1 MEKSKLLDRCGAEGE
16 DRLLLAKVLDRA
28 AQAEERNIPACTDFL
43 SPQQQMMARDLLRL
57 AGIPETAWLRQGG
70 YQGAERNILLFLP
83 DWMEPETAEPPLRCL
98 RAAFRPDDRLNHRD
112 ILGSL
117 MGMGIVREKVGDI
130 LVSPESADL
139 IVLDTVADFLLS
151 SWNSA
156 GRAKL
161 TVTEIPAAHL
171 HIPEVRCEEVR
182 DTVSS
187 LRLDA
192 VCSTGFRMARGKA
205 VDMISSGH
213 VQVNWRPCTKADKLL
228 TEGDTVSARGFGK
241 FQLAVV
247 AASRKGQH
255 RHCGEA
261 IYLREEGAAC
271 WNTSLK
277 RCPVARSAGFNLRET
292 AAHREVIV
300 RRAADGWRYVGCQ
313 CPKASA
319 GLTALSRASTW
330 YSSASGLRPDRRSE
344 TWSKS
349 RSTAST
355 SWPGRPRH
363 RRA

>member
-1 MEKSKLLDRCGAEGE
+1 
-16 DRLLLAKVLDRA
+16 
-28 AQAEERNIPACTDFL
+28 
-43 SPQQQMMARDLLRL
+43 
-57 AGIPETAWLRQGG
+57 
-70 YQGAERNILLFLP
+70 
-83 DWMEPETAEPPLRCL
+83 
-98 RAAFRPDDRLNHRD
+98 
-112 ILGSL
+112 
-117 MGMGIVREKVGDI
+117 MGMGIVRAKVGDI

-247 AASRKGQH
+247 GGVTKKG
-255 RHCGEA
+255 RTA
-261 IYLREEGAAC
+261 IVV
-271 WNTSLK
+271 K
-277 RCPVARSAGFNLRET
+277 RY
-292 AAHREVIV
+292 I
-300 RRAADGWRYVGCQ
+300 
-313 CPKASA
+313 
-319 GLTALSRASTW
+319 
-330 YSSASGLRPDRRSE
+330 
-344 TWSKS
+344 
-349 RSTAST
+349 
-355 SWPGRPRH
+355 
-363 RRA
+363 

>member
-1 MEKSKLLDRCGAEGE
+1 MHTSASG
-16 DRLLLAKVLDRA
+16 
-28 AQAEERNIPACTDFL
+28 
-43 SPQQQMMARDLLRL
+43 
-57 AGIPETAWLRQGG
+57 W
-70 YQGAERNILLFLP
+70 
-83 DWMEPETAEPPLRCL
+83 
-98 RAAFRPDDRLNHRD
+98 AAFRPEDRLSHRD

-156 GRAKL
+156 GRARL

-241 FQLAVV
+241 FQLAAVGGVTKKGRTAIVV
-247 AASRKGQH
+247 
-255 RHCGEA
+255 
-261 IYLREEGAAC
+261 
-271 WNTSLK
+271 K
-277 RCPVARSAGFNLRET
+277 RY
-292 AAHREVIV
+292 I
-300 RRAADGWRYVGCQ
+300 
-313 CPKASA
+313 
-319 GLTALSRASTW
+319 
-330 YSSASGLRPDRRSE
+330 
-344 TWSKS
+344 
-349 RSTAST
+349 
-355 SWPGRPRH
+355 
-363 RRA
+363 